1 VVHDEVPVQIF
12 DCCSTVMLRRTS
24 TVICRIPARNFG
36 LSHVDERTGTPVM
49 VDVSHKTASVRVAH
63 AQVGDQYNDT
73 ASFEKVD
80 YAYSFPSIGNG

>member
-1 VVHDEVPVQIF
+1 MGRQRVW
-12 DCCSTVMLRRTS
+12 CSTTSAAPLLYCSASTMLRRTS

-63 AQVGDQYNDT
+63 AQVGDQYND
-73 ASFEKVD
+73 AGKL
-80 YAYSFPSIGNG
+80 

>member
-1 VVHDEVPVQIF
+1 
-12 DCCSTVMLRRTS
+12 
-24 TVICRIPARNFG
+24 
-36 LSHVDERTGTPVM
+36 M